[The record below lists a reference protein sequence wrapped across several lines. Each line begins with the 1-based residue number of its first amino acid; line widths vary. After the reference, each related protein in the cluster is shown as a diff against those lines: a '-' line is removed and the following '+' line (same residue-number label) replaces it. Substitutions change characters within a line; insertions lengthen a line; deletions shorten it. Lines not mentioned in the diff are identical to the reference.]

1 MATKKDTAKE
11 TEKKTKAAKTTK
23 AAKEET
29 KAPAKKT
36 AKAAKETAKED
47 TKKKTSKK
55 AAEEVAEEKPAKKAT
70 KASKATEEA
79 KAPAK
84 KNTKAAKEAAAEEK
98 PAKASKAS
106 KKAAESAEEK
116 PAKKTRGKAAK
127 TEEAPAAAGDGE
139 LDEAAK
145 ELFSQKI
152 KEILALAK
160 KKKNVLEYAEISDFF
175 ADMGLNEEQLDNV
188 LEVLENSGIDVLRV
202 SDTDDDIPDD
212 DDMVLTDEDEV
223 DMENIDLSVPDG
235 ISIEDPV
242 RMYLKEIGKV
252 PLLTAEQEIDLA
264 KAMEAGIDAEKALAE
279 DEGKNKLSAAK
290 KKELEQAV
298 YEGNEAKKRLAEANL
313 RLVVSIAKRYVGR
326 GMLFLDLIQEGNLGL
341 IKAVEKFDFRKGF
354 KFSTYATWWI
364 RQAITRAI
372 ADQART
378 IRIPVH
384 MVETINKLIRVSR
397 QLLQEL
403 GREPLPEEVAKEM
416 NLPVER
422 VREILKI
429 SQEPVSLETPIGEEE
444 DSHLGD
450 FIQDDNVP
458 VPADAAAF
466 TLLKEQLVEVLDT
479 LTEREQKVLRLR
491 FGLDDGRARTLEEVG
506 KEFNVTRERIRQ
518 IEAKAL
524 RKLRH
529 PSRSRKLKDY
539 LD

>member
-1 MATKKDTAKE
+1 MEENIAKFG
-11 TEKKTKAAKTTK
+11 EKLKQL
-23 AAKEET
+23 
-29 KAPAKKT
+29 
-36 AKAAKETAKED
+36 
-47 TKKKTSKK
+47 
-55 AAEEVAEEKPAKKAT
+55 VAHG
-70 KASKATEEA
+70 
-79 KAPAK
+79 K
-84 KNTKAAKEAAAEEK
+84 KNKSILELQEINDFF
-98 PAKASKAS
+98 S
-106 KKAAESAEEK
+106 
-116 PAKKTRGKAAK
+116 
-127 TEEAPAAAGDGE
+127 DME
-139 LDEAAK
+139 LDAEQMEKVYEYLEA
-145 ELFSQKI
+145 
-152 KEILALAK
+152 
-160 KKKNVLEYAEISDFF
+160 NH
-175 ADMGLNEEQLDNV
+175 
-188 LEVLENSGIDVLRV
+188 IDVLRV
-202 SDTDDDIPDD
+202 SGDGDGIEELDDVDDSDI
-212 DDMVLTDEDEV
+212 VLTDEDDV
-223 DMENIDLSVPDG
+223 DMEKIDLSVPDG

-252 PLLTAEQEIDLA
+252 PLLSADEEVELA
-264 KAMEAGIDAEKALAE
+264 KRMAEGDE
-279 DEGKNKLSAAK
+279 D
-290 KKELEQAV
+290 
-298 YEGNEAKKRLAEANL
+298 AKKRLAEANL

-341 IKAVEKFDFRKGF
+341 IKAVEKFDYHKGF

-384 MVETINKLIRVSR
+384 MVETLNKLIRVSR

-403 GREPLPEEVAKEM
+403 GREPTPEEIAAELDM
-416 NLPVER
+416 PVER

-458 VPADAAAF
+458 VPAEAAAQ
-466 TLLKEQLVEVLDT
+466 TLLKEQLDEVLDT

-491 FGLDDGRARTLEEVG
+491 FGMDDGRARTLEEVG
-506 KEFNVTRERIRQ
+506 KEFDVTRERIRQ

-529 PSRSRKLKDY
+529 PSRSRKLRDY